1 MKFYIVIRHPEKGVI
16 GRLSVDG
23 VMQVFLEAFILCLG
37 EENLK
42 FEIEKG
48 EEKTDN

>member
-23 VMQVFLEAFILCLG
+23 VMQIFLEAFILC
-37 EENLK
+37 
-42 FEIEKG
+42 FG
-48 EEKTDN
+48 EEKLFFEVELKKDS